1 MSDSIHSRLNLV
13 EMLTLMSDY
22 RSAYHIIHELFHDIK
37 GTDSSK
43 LLTIDKKDTVRVIS
57 LCLYVQEKL

>member
-1 MSDSIHSRLNLV
+1 
-13 EMLTLMSDY
+13 MLTLMSDY